1 MVYSDFFTFVTV
13 VVRFVLDKVLVAVVV
28 TAVVGLVLCGSCLY
42 MLSRPKLDI
51 IFSDGVIGN
60 ITKKVRITAVSAI
73 KQPQETRV
81 ILVDFFRLL
90 KKPFPLLM

>member
-1 MVYSDFFTFVTV
+1 
-13 VVRFVLDKVLVAVVV
+13 
-28 TAVVGLVLCGSCLY
+28 
-42 MLSRPKLDI
+42 MLSRPKLEI
-51 IFSDGVIGN
+51 SFSDGVIGN

-73 KQPQETRV
+73 KQPHETRV